1 MSRILLH
8 KLRLAFAA
16 VLACGLAHG
25 VLAAD
30 YACDVTVKSGQP
42 AFVLVETDSR
52 DVAYQVAA
60 RVKARPANGVE
71 SPVVEVHEC
80 IDRHQERFHDRE
92 VQQRFEQLPL

>member
-1 MSRILLH
+1 MNRVLVHKFSLLFG
-8 KLRLAFAA
+8 AMVAS
-16 VLACGLAHG
+16 GLAQG
-25 VLAAD
+25 SDVAD

-52 DVAYQVAA
+52 DTARQVAA

-80 IDRHQERFHDRE
+80 IDRRQERFRDRE